1 MKNVKNWFYL
11 AVGIIGVFSAA
22 THIIDGL
29 TTELPILSNSNLEY
43 MTKSIFAFNY
53 NIVAA
58 DHLGLGIAL
67 IIMAFHK
74 NVTLAKGVAWAIII
88 INTLRV
94 IVSVITVITA
104 MNISGNPGTFWI
116 PAIANTICI
125 ALLLL
130 GTKVKE
136 KSTLVTLIA
145 LFC

>member
-1 MKNVKNWFYL
+1 MKNVKNCFYL
-11 AVGIIGVFSAA
+11 AVGIIGVFSAV
-22 THIIDGL
+22 THTIDGL
-29 TTELPILSNSNLEY
+29 TTELPILSGSNLAY
-43 MTKSIFAFNY
+43 TTQSIFAFNY

-58 DHLGLGIAL
+58 DHLGLGIVL
-67 IIMAFHK
+67 IMMAFHK
-74 NVTLAKGVAWAIII
+74 NVALAKGAAWAIII

-94 IVSVITVITA
+94 LVSMIALITA

-136 KSTLVTLIA
+136 KSMQGM
-145 LFC
+145 